1 MSNLGEREQW
11 ELTWIQLGGL
21 GDLGKGMHTELII
34 SKVALSMSSG
44 SLIFFLMYMYVLK
57 KIGEPGDEANNKK
70 VGIVSIGKPCH
81 LLCFVAEFLCQPS

>member
-1 MSNLGEREQW
+1 
-11 ELTWIQLGGL
+11 
-21 GDLGKGMHTELII
+21 
-34 SKVALSMSSG
+34 MSSG

-81 LLCFVAEFLCQPS
+81 LLCFVAEFLCQPSWVSRDEHAEIASAHLYKVNHTIIIPQYTIMSPRYFNYS